1 MTSIDAG
8 FRERRTQMSLE
19 TLSPNEKR
27 CPMNNTTDQNLQRVI
42 EFAAV
47 LVVIG
52 MGMNI
57 VVMQTLGSFDAA
69 AVILGLFLGFW
80 ALVLGTGILMLS
92 SAWFFVRKRHANLAE
107 AHEVGHCRMCH
118 C

>member
-1 MTSIDAG
+1 
-8 FRERRTQMSLE
+8 MSLE

-27 CPMNNTTDQNLQRVI
+27 CAMNNTTDQNLQRVI
-42 EFAAV
+42 EIAAV

-52 MGMNI
+52 MGMHI
-57 VVMQTLGSFDAA
+57 VVMKTLGSFDAA

-92 SAWFFVRKRHANLAE
+92 LAWFFVRRRHANLAV
-107 AHEVGHCRMCH
+107 AHAPMGLHRVGHRRFCTMH
-118 C
+118 